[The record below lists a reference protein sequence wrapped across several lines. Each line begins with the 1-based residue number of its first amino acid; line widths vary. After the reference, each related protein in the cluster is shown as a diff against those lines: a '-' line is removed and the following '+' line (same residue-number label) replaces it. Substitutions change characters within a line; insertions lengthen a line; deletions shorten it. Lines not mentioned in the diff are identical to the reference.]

1 MDFSPVFENFPRLI
15 EGFVLTVELTASAL
29 FFGMCL
35 AIPLA
40 LLRVSR
46 HPILWM
52 PVYGYIFFLRG
63 TPLLIQIFL
72 IYYGVGQIGWI
83 KDTFLWPIFREAHWC
98 AIIAFSLNTAAYNAE
113 ILRGSIQAVPLGEV
127 EAARAL
133 GMSKMLTFRR
143 IILPHAVRIMLP
155 AYSNDVVLTLQAT
168 SLASII
174 TLMDL
179 TGVAEVMVA
188 QYFMPYQF
196 YLTIAAVYLATT
208 YVIVWIFRR
217 VERRLT
223 GHLRERPSERRLA
236 AELAAKVPIPGA

>member
-1 MDFSPVFENFPRLI
+1 MDFSPVFENFPRLLQ
-15 EGFVLTVELTASAL
+15 GFVLTIELTLGAL
-29 FFGMCL
+29 VVGMGL

-40 LLRVSR
+40 LLRISR
-46 HPILWM
+46 RRLLWM

-72 IYYGVGQIGWI
+72 IYYGVGQIDWI

-98 AIIAFSLNTAAYNAE
+98 ALIAFGLNTSAYDAE
-113 ILRGSIQAVPLGEV
+113 ILRGSIQAVPHGEV

-133 GMSKMLTFRR
+133 GMSRSLTFRR
-143 IILPHAVRIMLP
+143 IVLPHAIRLMLP
-155 AYSNDVVLTLQAT
+155 AYSNDVVITLQAT

-179 TGVAEVMVA
+179 TGVAEVLVA

-196 YLTIAAVYLATT
+196 YLTIGAIYLVTT

-217 VERRLT
+217 VEHRLM
-223 GHLRERPSERRLA
+223 GHRRERPSGRRAKA
-236 AELAAKVPIPGA
+236 ALPVR